1 MDNGDDDWGEEKGGG
16 SAGDGNLLSVPCVVR
31 VVWFVIT
38 ADHVVVVVGCASDAT
53 TTETV

>member
-16 SAGDGNLLSVPCVVR
+16 SAGDGNLLSVPCAVR
-31 VVWFVIT
+31 VVWFVIA
-38 ADHVVVVVGCASDAT
+38 ADHVVVVSCAADAT